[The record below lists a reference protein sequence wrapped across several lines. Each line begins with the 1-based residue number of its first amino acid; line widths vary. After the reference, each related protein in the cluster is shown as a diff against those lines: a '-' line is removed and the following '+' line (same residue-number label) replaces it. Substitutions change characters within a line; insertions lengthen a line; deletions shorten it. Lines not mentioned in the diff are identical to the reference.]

1 MVLPIMICRNVVIH
15 GIPIL
20 NLVLQRLIFISSIR
34 ITVIQVWIAPFIVI
48 LKVLLILIFLIRIVE
63 LSNGQRVQLLRALHI
78 LLVSALIELNSRIV
92 LSVVPI
98 VSVPVRLHA
107 LATWVGVVD
116 GVLRVCHLLVLTD
129 FEAVSRSLHVV
140 LALHI
145 IWLRR
150 FGYVNLS
157 IVSYIHHFYIL
168 LFYEID

>member
-20 NLVLQRLIFISSIR
+20 SLVLQRLIFISSIR

-48 LKVLLILIFLIRIVE
+48 LKVLLILIFLVRIVE
-63 LSNGQRVQLLRALHI
+63 LSNGQSVQLLRALHI

-98 VSVPVRLHA
+98 VSVPVHLHA
-107 LATWVGVVD
+107 LAAWVGVVD
-116 GVLRVCHLLVLTD
+116 GVLRVHQLLVLTD
-129 FEAVSRSLHVV
+129 FEAVSRSLHLV
-140 LALHI
+140 LTLHV